1 MTSLKRSQT
10 ERSVGGSVPA
20 TDEFYTRRLR
30 LPNGGAPPPRSES
43 AHLSSS
49 SSSSSSTPG
58 TNPGVPKMGV
68 RARVADWPPRKDGGG
83 GGGGSS
89 SIWHITVETDS
100 PSSTNTSSSSGSGS
114 GERERGGGSGG
125 SGGGGGSSGSGGGGG
140 GGGER
145 ERGVSAVTAHSNL
158 SAKLGHLISPQDSS
172 MLRNI
177 HNTLKNKMQS
187 KGKDNRFL
195 SPDGY
200 LGSPRKGMRRIR
212 QRSNSDITISE
223 LDGDGSEGWSFSGW
237 TPMHREYGSTSSIDK
252 HGGSGESFFDM
263 LKGYQSSE
271 AADQRS
277 PAPERLGE
285 LLTVAP
291 TKQAALDLPDGPL
304 GTARGSPA
312 SRLKEREKHLKRRS
326 KSETGGESI
335 FRKLRSVKAEGDTSR
350 AGSDAED
357 GGKGEESSQSTHKPW
372 VCQKGFAH
380 FDVQSLLFDLNEVI
394 HSRQSGG
401 KRKNTTTGASAAAA
415 ASASASSSLSS
426 NQSGVYGSPCGSQ
439 EELSSK
445 EGGTGHG
452 GGHGS
457 NPALDPGDEKSNEL
471 VLSCPC
477 FRNEIGGEGE
487 RSICPSK
494 QGSIGSGG
502 SSSGSLGSTEE
513 GPLEVT
519 LSSHFTNAGVAVLE
533 APKDGQGQHAERAKR
548 YIVEHVDLGSYY
560 YRKYF
565 YLREHWNYLGVDE
578 SLGPVAVSLRR
589 EKLEEHKEHGQQY
602 NYRVIFRTSELVT
615 LRGSIM
621 EDAVPSTSKHGLAR
635 GLPLK
640 EVLEYLV
647 PELNVHCLRLALNT
661 PKVTEQLM
669 KLDEQGLS
677 FQLKVG
683 VMYCAAGQSSE
694 EEMYNNEAAGP
705 ALEEFLQLIGER
717 VRLKGFAKYRAQLD
731 TKTDSTGTHS
741 LYTTYKDY
749 EIMFHVSTMLPYT
762 PNNKQQLLRKRHI
775 GNDIVTIVFQ
785 EPGAQ
790 PFTPKNIRS
799 HFQHVFVVVRAHNP
813 CTDNTWYSVAVTR
826 SKDVPAFGPPI
837 PEGVTF
843 PKSSVFRDFLLA
855 KVINGESAAHKSQK
869 FRAMAT
875 RTRQEYLRDLAER
888 HTTSTP
894 IDPSG
899 KFPFISLAHKRKER
913 SRPYVGA
920 ELRSLGAVVWAVHA
934 EDHCGAGGGE
944 LDALLAISNDF
955 LVLLEREARAL
966 IFNCA
971 TRDVIGWTLASAAS
985 MCVFYERGESV
996 SLRSVGNNADDF
1008 KEVIKRLEL
1017 LTKGCETSEMTLRR
1031 NGLGQLGFH
1040 VNYEGIVAEVEPYG
1054 YAWQAGLRQG
1064 SRLVEIC
1071 KVAVATLTH
1080 EQMIDLLRTS
1090 VAVRVVIIPPYDD
1103 ATPRRGCSELY
1114 RMPTV
1119 DYKGSSDSSSSG
1131 SFEYKFPFRSNNNKW
1146 QRTSSSPQ
1154 QSLTASPQPHT
1165 PNRAVS
1171 LGSSV
1176 GKTLSAERLER
1187 GGGVIPRSVSS
1198 DGRPLDPKRMS
1209 PGSDSYG
1216 LPSSLALG
1224 RSPHNRSSPSNLS
1237 CSSDTSAG
1245 SAHWRAQKSMPEQFG
1260 GSRHSPMSS
1269 ERQVVGEGG
1278 SSGKSTPNWSRMEE
1292 GGGAERGSAEAPV
1305 AKSGPG
1311 YSGAPR
1317 IQRQEQVIHLSP
1329 KKGSQSDGPYSG
1341 HSSSNTLSSTAS
1353 SGGLSD
1359 SDKWFELGAGGGGP
1373 CGGAA
1378 GEQAEAEPNG
1388 LGGGGY
1394 LQGASA
1400 DSGID
1405 AGSYS
1410 APHHPHSHGHAHL
1423 HSHGHSHSHSHHGSS
1438 SSLLAPGSGGGGSR
1452 ESRES
1457 RERASP
1463 SPWHSPTEGGRR
1475 MLERSPAAAEGP
1487 TPPGSES
1494 SSVERTGRTPPTHL
1508 LVRDSST
1515 YSLSDAGSHSSSRHS
1530 GHSSPREESSSS
1542 SSSATSPSSQ
1552 SSSVSPGPKSFY
1564 PRQGAQSKYLIGW
1577 RKPGSTINSVDFG
1590 DTRKKSPGEGVMEGG
1605 VPTPAARPSLRDMHS
1620 PQLYAKSTMEEDT
1633 KRHNAPDSPPPPP
1646 RRHKDKSSPSGK
1658 PPSHRR
1664 SLHRTLSDE
1673 SIYRGQRL
1681 PPLTDSVSEQAL
1693 GSDVLFSCSTV
1704 PRSPTTRGVP
1714 LRRPSYKLGVKLH
1727 GDLSAS
1733 DTSLVELVERQRRPL
1748 PQELMPLP
1756 PPSDRDSPMDWTHLV
1771 DVANTFDVQRG
1782 FVYSDRGSG
1791 ASSPQ
1796 HPHIELQPAPISRPS
1811 SSEGHIGLERKVT
1824 KLEAMVKMLQEDL
1837 KKEREDKVRL
1847 QSQIKRLWDD
1857 NQRLKEESQT
1867 SAAKLKKFT
1876 EWVFNTIDMN

>member
-43 AHLSSS
+43 AHI
-49 SSSSSSTPG
+49 SSSSTTG

-83 GGGGSS
+83 GV
-89 SIWHITVETDS
+89 WHITVETDS
-100 PSSTNTSSSSGSGS
+100 PSSTNTTSSSGSGS
-114 GERERGGGSGG
+114 
-125 SGGGGGSSGSGGGGG
+125 
-140 GGGER
+140 
-145 ERGVSAVTAHSNL
+145 
-158 SAKLGHLISPQDSS
+158 DSS

-223 LDGDGSEGWSFSGW
+223 LDGEGNEGWSFSGW

-252 HGGSGESFFDM
+252 HGVSGESFFDM
-263 LKGYQSSE
+263 LKGYQSHE
-271 AADQRS
+271 APDQRS
-277 PAPERLGE
+277 PAPERLTE

-291 TKQAALDLPDGPL
+291 IKQAALDLPDGPL
-304 GTARGSPA
+304 GPARGSPA

-335 FRKLRSVKAEGDTSR
+335 FRKLRSAKVDGDTSR
-350 AGSDAED
+350 TGSDAED
-357 GGKGEESSQSTHKPW
+357 GGKGDDSGPPPKPW

-380 FDVQSLLFDLNEVI
+380 FDVQSLLFDLNEAV

-415 ASASASSSLSS
+415 ASASATSSLSS
-426 NQSGVYGSPCGSQ
+426 NQSGGYGSPCGSQ
-439 EELSSK
+439 EELSKDSL
-445 EGGTGHG
+445 G
-452 GGHGS
+452 GGNS
-457 NPALDPGDEKSNEL
+457 TNPALDPGDDKSNDL

-487 RSICPSK
+487 RNISASK
-494 QGSIGSGG
+494 QV
-502 SSSGSLGSTEE
+502 SSSSSGSTEE
-513 GPLEVT
+513 GPLDAT
-519 LSSHFTNAGVAVLE
+519 LSTHFTNAGVAVLE
-533 APKDGQGQHAERAKR
+533 APKDGPGQHADRSKR
-548 YIVEHVDLGSYY
+548 YLIEHVDLGAYY

-578 SLGPVAVSLRR
+578 TLGPVAVSLRR
-589 EKLEEHKEHGQQY
+589 EKLEDHKDHGQQY
-602 NYRVIFRTSELVT
+602 NYRVIFRTSELNT
-615 LRGSIM
+615 LRGSIL
-621 EDAVPSTSKHGLAR
+621 EDAVPSTSKHGLGR

-640 EVLEYLV
+640 EVLEYLI

-661 PKVTEQLM
+661 PKVTDQLM

-677 FQLKVG
+677 FQRKVG
-683 VMYCAAGQSSE
+683 VMYCMSGQSSE

-705 ALEEFLQLIGER
+705 ALEEFLHLLGDR
-717 VRLKGFAKYRAQLD
+717 VRLKGFSKYRAQLD

-785 EPGAQ
+785 EPGAL

-799 HFQHVFVVVRAHNP
+799 HFQHVFVIVRAHNP
-813 CTDNTWYSVAVTR
+813 CTDNCSYSVAVTR
-826 SKDVPAFGPPI
+826 SKDMPSFGPPI
-837 PEGVTF
+837 PEDVTF
-843 PKSSVFRDFLLA
+843 PKSSVFREFLLT
-855 KVINGESAAHKSQK
+855 KVINAENAAHKSHK

-899 KFPFISLAHKRKER
+899 KFPFISLAHKKKEKI
-913 SRPYVGA
+913 RPYEGA
-920 ELRSLGAVVWAVHA
+920 ELRSLGAVTWLVHA
-934 EDHCGAGGGE
+934 EDQGNGGE
-944 LDALLAISNDF
+944 LEALLAISNDF
-955 LVLLEREARAL
+955 LILLDQDAKAVV
-966 IFNCA
+966 FNCA
-971 TRDVIGWTLASAAS
+971 TKDVIGWTLSSPASLKI
-985 MCVFYERGESV
+985 FYERGENV
-996 SLRSVGNNADDF
+996 SLRSVNNNTEDLKD
-1008 KEVIKRLEL
+1008 VVKRLEVF
-1017 LTKGCETSEMTLRR
+1017 TKGCETSEMTLRR

-1071 KVAVATLTH
+1071 KVAVASLTH
-1080 EQMIDLLRTS
+1080 EQMIDMLRNSMT
-1090 VAVRVVIIPPYDD
+1090 VRVVIIPPHDD

-1114 RMPTV
+1114 RAPV
-1119 DYKGSSDSSSSG
+1119 SEYKGSSSDSG

-1165 PNRAVS
+1165 PNRAIS

-1187 GGGVIPRSVSS
+1187 GAAIPRSVSS
-1198 DGRPLDPKRMS
+1198 DGRPLDSKRMS
-1209 PGSDSYG
+1209 PGSESYS
-1216 LPSSLALG
+1216 LASSLALG

-1237 CSSDTSAG
+1237 CSTEASGS
-1245 SAHWRAQKSMPEQFG
+1245 SAHWRQKSMPEQFA
-1260 GSRHSPMSS
+1260 GSRHSPLSS
-1269 ERQVVGEGG
+1269 DRREGAGESG
-1278 SSGKSTPNWSRMEE
+1278 SGGKSSSSRQCLLCNAFAETPVS
-1292 GGGAERGSAEAPV
+1292 
-1305 AKSGPG
+1305 KSGQG

-1353 SGGLSD
+1353 SGGHSD
-1359 SDKWFELGAGGGGP
+1359 SDKWYDMGTGGGSSGDQ
-1373 CGGAA
+1373 
-1378 GEQAEAEPNG
+1378 GEPEPNG

-1405 AGSYS
+1405 TGSYGAS
-1410 APHHPHSHGHAHL
+1410 HHSHP
-1423 HSHGHSHSHSHHGSS
+1423 HSHHGSTT
-1438 SSLLAPGSGGGGSR
+1438 SLLAPGT
-1452 ESRES
+1452 SRES
-1457 RERASP
+1457 RERSA
-1463 SPWHSPTEGGRR
+1463 SPWHSPTEGSRR
-1475 MLERSPAAAEGP
+1475 MLERSPAAQ
-1487 TPPGSES
+1487 
-1494 SSVERTGRTPPTHL
+1494 HL
-1508 LVRDSST
+1508 LTFELRFSQIFETSDV
-1515 YSLSDAGSHSSSRHS
+1515 LSMCSRHS

-1542 SSSATSPSSQ
+1542 ATSPSSQ
-1552 SSSVSPGPKSFY
+1552 SSVSPGPKSFY

-1590 DTRKKSPGEGVMEGG
+1590 DTRKKSPGESGG
-1605 VPTPAARPSLRDMHS
+1605 EMVPTPAARPSLRDMHL
-1620 PQLYAKSTMEEDT
+1620 PQPHAKSTIEEDV
-1633 KRHNAPDSPPPPP
+1633 KRHSAPDSPPPP
-1646 RRHKDKSSPSGK
+1646 RKHKEKHGQKSPQTQ
-1658 PPSHRR
+1658 PPSRRR

-1681 PPLTDSVSEQAL
+1681 PSLSDSMAEASHGA
-1693 GSDVLFSCSTV
+1693 DVLFSCSTL

-1733 DTSLVELVERQRRPL
+1733 DTSLVDLVERHRGPL

-1756 PPSDRDSPMDWTHLV
+1756 SSDRESPLEWTHLV
-1771 DVANTFDVQRG
+1771 DVANTFENERNTH
-1782 FVYSDRGSG
+1782 YSKETPAT
-1791 ASSPQ
+1791 ASTDFMTLILS
-1796 HPHIELQPAPISRPS
+1796 
-1811 SSEGHIGLERKVT
+1811 
-1824 KLEAMVKMLQEDL
+1824 
-1837 KKEREDKVRL
+1837 
-1847 QSQIKRLWDD
+1847 
-1857 NQRLKEESQT
+1857 
-1867 SAAKLKKFT
+1867 
-1876 EWVFNTIDMN
+1876 

>member
-20 TDEFYTRRLR
+20 SDEFYTRRLR

-43 AHLSSS
+43 AHI
-49 SSSSSSTPG
+49 SSSSTTG

-83 GGGGSS
+83 GGV
-89 SIWHITVETDS
+89 WHITVETDS
-100 PSSTNTSSSSGSGS
+100 PSSTNTTSSSGSG
-114 GERERGGGSGG
+114 
-125 SGGGGGSSGSGGGGG
+125 
-140 GGGER
+140 
-145 ERGVSAVTAHSNL
+145 RGVSAVTAHSNL

-177 HNTLKNKMQS
+177 HNTLKSKMHG

-223 LDGDGSEGWSFSGW
+223 LDVDGNEGWSFSGW

-252 HGGSGESFFDM
+252 HGVSGESFFDM

-271 AADQRS
+271 APDQRS
-277 PAPERLGE
+277 PAPEKLTE

-304 GTARGSPA
+304 GPARGSPA

-335 FRKLRSVKAEGDTSR
+335 FRKLRSVKVEGDSSR

-357 GGKGEESSQSTHKPW
+357 GGKGDESGPPPKPW
-372 VCQKGFAH
+372 ACQKGFAH

-394 HSRQSGG
+394 HSRQSGS

-415 ASASASSSLSS
+415 ASASATSSLSS

-439 EELSSK
+439 EELSK
-445 EGGTGHG
+445 EGTG
-452 GGHGS
+452 GGHGT
-457 NPALDPGDEKSNEL
+457 NPVLDPGDDKSNDL

-477 FRNEIGGEGE
+477 FRNEIGGERE
-487 RSICPSK
+487 RNISPPK

-502 SSSGSLGSTEE
+502 SSSNSSGSTEE
-513 GPLEVT
+513 GPLDAILT
-519 LSSHFTNAGVAVLE
+519 THFTNAGVAVLE
-533 APKDGQGQHAERAKR
+533 AAKDGPSQHADRSKR
-548 YIVEHVDLGSYY
+548 YIMEHVDLGTYY

-578 SLGPVAVSLRR
+578 NLGPVAVSLRR
-589 EKLEEHKEHGQQY
+589 EKLDEHKEHGQQY
-602 NYRVIFRTSELVT
+602 NFRVIFRTSELNT
-615 LRGSIM
+615 LRGSIL

-647 PELNVHCLRLALNT
+647 PELNAHCLRLALNT

-677 FQLKVG
+677 FQRKVG
-683 VMYCAAGQSSE
+683 VMYCMAGQSSE
-694 EEMYNNEAAGP
+694 EEMYNNELAGP
-705 ALEEFLQLIGER
+705 ALEEFLHLLGER
-717 VRLKGFAKYRAQLD
+717 VRLKGFTKYRAQLD

-741 LYTTYKDY
+741 MYTTYKDY

-785 EPGAQ
+785 EPGAL

-813 CTDNTWYSVAVTR
+813 CSDNSSYSVAVTR
-826 SKDVPAFGPPI
+826 SKDVPSFGPPI
-837 PEGVTF
+837 PEGVAF

-855 KVINGESAAHKSQK
+855 KVINAENAAHKSHK

-899 KFPFISLAHKRKER
+899 KFPFISLAHKKKEK
-913 SRPYVGA
+913 SRPYEGA
-920 ELRSLGAVVWAVHA
+920 ELRSLGAVTWLVHV
-934 EDHCGAGGGE
+934 EDHGTGGE
-944 LDALLAISNDF
+944 LEALLSISNDF
-955 LVLLEREARAL
+955 LILLDQEAKAVV
-966 IFNCA
+966 FNCA
-971 TRDVIGWTLASAAS
+971 TKDVIGWTLSSPASLRI
-985 MCVFYERGESV
+985 FYERGESV
-996 SLRSVGNNADDF
+996 SLRSISNNTEDF
-1008 KEVIKRLEL
+1008 KEVVKRLEF

-1090 VAVRVVIIPPYDD
+1090 VTVRVVIIPPHDD

-1114 RMPTV
+1114 RMPV
-1119 DYKGSSDSSSSG
+1119 SEYKSGGSSSDSG

-1165 PNRAVS
+1165 PNRAIS

-1187 GGGVIPRSVSS
+1187 GAAIPRSVSS
-1198 DGRPLDPKRMS
+1198 DGRPLDTKRMS
-1209 PGSDSYG
+1209 PGSESYS
-1216 LPSSLALG
+1216 LASSLALG

-1237 CSSDTSAG
+1237 CSSDASG
-1245 SAHWRAQKSMPEQFG
+1245 IG
-1260 GSRHSPMSS
+1260 GTPYIYLCSS
-1269 ERQVVGEGG
+1269 
-1278 SSGKSTPNWSRMEE
+1278 TFC
-1292 GGGAERGSAEAPV
+1292 
-1305 AKSGPG
+1305 
-1311 YSGAPR
+1311 
-1317 IQRQEQVIHLSP
+1317 LSW
-1329 KKGSQSDGPYSG
+1329 QSDGPYSG

-1353 SGGLSD
+1353 SGGHSD
-1359 SDKWFELGAGGGGP
+1359 SDKWYEMGAGGGSTGDQ
-1373 CGGAA
+1373 
-1378 GEQAEAEPNG
+1378 GEPEPNG

-1405 AGSYS
+1405 TSSYGAS
-1410 APHHPHSHGHAHL
+1410 HHTHP
-1423 HSHGHSHSHSHHGSS
+1423 HSHHGSTT
-1438 SSLLAPGSGGGGSR
+1438 SLLAPSGG
-1452 ESRES
+1452 RES
-1457 RERASP
+1457 RERSV

-1475 MLERSPAAAEGP
+1475 MLERSPAAAESPGP
-1487 TPPGSES
+1487 PA
-1494 SSVERTGRTPPTHL
+1494 ERSQDGTGRTPPTHL

-1515 YSLSDAGSHSSSRHS
+1515 YSLSEAGSHSSARHS
-1530 GHSSPREESSSS
+1530 GHSSPRDESSSS
-1542 SSSATSPSSQ
+1542 TTSPSSQ
-1552 SSSVSPGPKSFY
+1552 SSPSPGPKSFY

-1590 DTRKKSPGEGVMEGG
+1590 DTQSGGEV

-1620 PQLYAKSTMEEDT
+1620 PQPHAKSTMEEDV
-1633 KRHNAPDSPPPPP
+1633 KRHSAPDSPPPP
-1646 RRHKDKSSPSGK
+1646 RRHKEKVHLMHHQKSAPSQ
-1658 PPSHRR
+1658 PLSHRR

-1681 PPLTDSVSEQAL
+1681 PPLCDSVADPAL
-1693 GSDVLFSCSTV
+1693 SGDVLFSCSTL

-1733 DTSLVELVERQRRPL
+1733 DTSLVDLVERHRGPL

-1756 PPSDRDSPMDWTHLV
+1756 SQDRDSPLEWTHLV
-1771 DVANTFDVQRG
+1771 DVASTFESERNTHYGITR
-1782 FVYSDRGSG
+1782 
-1791 ASSPQ
+1791 
-1796 HPHIELQPAPISRPS
+1796 
-1811 SSEGHIGLERKVT
+1811 LERKVT

-1837 KKEREDKVRL
+1837 KKEREEKVRL
-1847 QSQIKRLWDD
+1847 QGQIKRLWED
-1857 NQRLKEESQT
+1857 NQRLQEESQT

>member
-43 AHLSSS
+43 AHI
-49 SSSSSSTPG
+49 SSSSTTG

-83 GGGGSS
+83 GV
-89 SIWHITVETDS
+89 WHITVETDS
-100 PSSTNTSSSSGSGS
+100 PSSTNTTSSSGSGS
-114 GERERGGGSGG
+114 
-125 SGGGGGSSGSGGGGG
+125 
-140 GGGER
+140 
-145 ERGVSAVTAHSNL
+145 
-158 SAKLGHLISPQDSS
+158 DSS

-223 LDGDGSEGWSFSGW
+223 LDGEGNEGWSFSGW

-252 HGGSGESFFDM
+252 HGVSGESFFDM
-263 LKGYQSSE
+263 LKGYQSHE
-271 AADQRS
+271 APDQRS
-277 PAPERLGE
+277 PAPERLTE

-291 TKQAALDLPDGPL
+291 IKQAALDLPDGPL
-304 GTARGSPA
+304 GPARGSPA

-335 FRKLRSVKAEGDTSR
+335 FRKLRSAKVDGDTSR
-350 AGSDAED
+350 TGSDAED
-357 GGKGEESSQSTHKPW
+357 GGKGDDSGPPPKPW

-380 FDVQSLLFDLNEVI
+380 FDVQSLLFDLNEAV

-415 ASASASSSLSS
+415 ASASATSSLSS
-426 NQSGVYGSPCGSQ
+426 NQSGGYGSPCGSQ
-439 EELSSK
+439 EELSKDSL
-445 EGGTGHG
+445 G
-452 GGHGS
+452 GGNS
-457 NPALDPGDEKSNEL
+457 TNPALDPGDDKSNDL

-477 FRNEIGGEGE
+477 FRNEIGGEV
-487 RSICPSK
+487 STQMSDY
-494 QGSIGSGG
+494 
-502 SSSGSLGSTEE
+502 SSSGSTEE
-513 GPLEVT
+513 GPLETT
-519 LSSHFTNAGVAVLE
+519 LSTHFTNAGVAVLE
-533 APKDGQGQHAERAKR
+533 APKDGPGQHADRSKR
-548 YIVEHVDLGSYY
+548 YLIEHVDLGAYY

-578 SLGPVAVSLRR
+578 TLGPVAVSLRR
-589 EKLEEHKEHGQQY
+589 EKLEDHKDHGQQY
-602 NYRVIFRTSELVT
+602 NYRVIFRTSELNT
-615 LRGSIM
+615 LRGSIL
-621 EDAVPSTSKHGLAR
+621 EDAVPSTSKHGLGR

-640 EVLEYLV
+640 EVLEYLI

-661 PKVTEQLM
+661 PKVTDQLM

-677 FQLKVG
+677 FQRKVG
-683 VMYCAAGQSSE
+683 VMYCMAGQSSE

-705 ALEEFLQLIGER
+705 ALEEFLHLLGDR
-717 VRLKGFAKYRAQLD
+717 VRLKGFSKYRAQLD

-785 EPGAQ
+785 EPGAL

-799 HFQHVFVVVRAHNP
+799 HFQHVFVIVRAHNP
-813 CTDNTWYSVAVTR
+813 CTDNCSYSVAVTR
-826 SKDVPAFGPPI
+826 SKDMPSFGPPI
-837 PEGVTF
+837 PEDVTF
-843 PKSSVFRDFLLA
+843 PKSSVFREFLLT
-855 KVINGESAAHKSQK
+855 KVINAENAAHKSHK

-899 KFPFISLAHKRKER
+899 KFPFISLAHKKKEKI
-913 SRPYVGA
+913 RPYEGA
-920 ELRSLGAVVWAVHA
+920 ELRSLGAVTWLVHA
-934 EDHCGAGGGE
+934 EDQGNGGE
-944 LDALLAISNDF
+944 LEALLAISNDF
-955 LVLLEREARAL
+955 LILLDQDAKAVV
-966 IFNCA
+966 FNCA
-971 TRDVIGWTLASAAS
+971 TKDVIGWTLSSPASLKI
-985 MCVFYERGESV
+985 FYERGENV
-996 SLRSVGNNADDF
+996 SLRSVNNNTEDLKD
-1008 KEVIKRLEL
+1008 VVKRLEVF
-1017 LTKGCETSEMTLRR
+1017 TKGCETSEMTLRR

-1071 KVAVATLTH
+1071 KVAVASLTH
-1080 EQMIDLLRTS
+1080 EQMIDMLRNSMT
-1090 VAVRVVIIPPYDD
+1090 VRVVIIPPHDD

-1114 RMPTV
+1114 RAPV
-1119 DYKGSSDSSSSG
+1119 SEYKGSSSDSG

-1165 PNRAVS
+1165 PNRAIS

-1187 GGGVIPRSVSS
+1187 GAAIPRSVSS
-1198 DGRPLDPKRMS
+1198 DGRPLDSKRMS
-1209 PGSDSYG
+1209 PGSESYS
-1216 LPSSLALG
+1216 LASSLALG

-1237 CSSDTSAG
+1237 CSSEASG
-1245 SAHWRAQKSMPEQFG
+1245 SSAHWRQKSMPEQFA
-1260 GSRHSPMSS
+1260 GSRHSPLSS
-1269 ERQVVGEGG
+1269 DRREGAGESG
-1278 SSGKSTPNWSRMEE
+1278 SGGKSSSSRQCSLCNAFAETPVSKP
-1292 GGGAERGSAEAPV
+1292 GQ
-1305 AKSGPG
+1305 G

-1353 SGGLSD
+1353 SGGHSD
-1359 SDKWFELGAGGGGP
+1359 SDKWYDMGTGGGSSGDQ
-1373 CGGAA
+1373 
-1378 GEQAEAEPNG
+1378 GEPEPNG

-1405 AGSYS
+1405 TGSYGAS
-1410 APHHPHSHGHAHL
+1410 HHSHP
-1423 HSHGHSHSHSHHGSS
+1423 HSHHGSTT
-1438 SSLLAPGSGGGGSR
+1438 SLLAPST
-1452 ESRES
+1452 SRES
-1457 RERASP
+1457 RERSA
-1463 SPWHSPTEGGRR
+1463 SPWHSPTEGSRR
-1475 MLERSPAAAEGP
+1475 ILERSPAAAESPGP
-1487 TPPGSES
+1487 PA
-1494 SSVERTGRTPPTHL
+1494 ERSMEGHL
-1508 LVRDSST
+1508 LTFGLRFSQIFETSDV
-1515 YSLSDAGSHSSSRHS
+1515 LSMCSRHS

-1542 SSSATSPSSQ
+1542 ATSPSSQ
-1552 SSSVSPGPKSFY
+1552 SSVSPGPKSFY

-1590 DTRKKSPGEGVMEGG
+1590 DTRKKSPGESGG
-1605 VPTPAARPSLRDMHS
+1605 EMVPTPAARPSLRDMHL
-1620 PQLYAKSTMEEDT
+1620 PQPHAKSTIEEDV
-1633 KRHNAPDSPPPPP
+1633 KRHSAPDSPPPP
-1646 RRHKDKSSPSGK
+1646 RKHKEKHGQKSPQTQ
-1658 PPSHRR
+1658 PPSRRR

-1681 PPLTDSVSEQAL
+1681 PSLSDSIAEATH
-1693 GSDVLFSCSTV
+1693 GADVLFSCSTL

-1733 DTSLVELVERQRRPL
+1733 DTSLVDLVERHRGPL

-1756 PPSDRDSPMDWTHLV
+1756 SSDRESPLEWTHLV
-1771 DVANTFDVQRG
+1771 DVANTFENERNTHYSKETPATVPFIRRLVFLSELCSMSGFCLPVQRSYVFG
-1782 FVYSDRGSG
+1782 DSNHRSSG
-1791 ASSPQ
+1791 ASSPLQ
-1796 HPHIELQPAPISRPS
+1796 PHIELQAVPLSRPAS
-1811 SSEGHIGLERKVT
+1811 R
-1824 KLEAMVKMLQEDL
+1824 
-1837 KKEREDKVRL
+1837 
-1847 QSQIKRLWDD
+1847 
-1857 NQRLKEESQT
+1857 
-1867 SAAKLKKFT
+1867 
-1876 EWVFNTIDMN
+1876 

>member
-20 TDEFYTRRLR
+20 SDEFYTRRLR

-43 AHLSSS
+43 AHISSS
-49 SSSSSSTPG
+49 AAAT
-58 TNPGVPKMGV
+58 PGVPKMGV

-83 GGGGSS
+83 GL
-89 SIWHITVETDS
+89 WHITVETDS
-100 PSSTNTSSSSGSGS
+100 PGSTTSSN
-114 GERERGGGSGG
+114 SGG
-125 SGGGGGSSGSGGGGG
+125 SGGGGSGSLGGGGSSSGGGGSGGGSGEREREKERGG
-140 GGGER
+140 GGG
-145 ERGVSAVTAHSNL
+145 SATTAHSNL

-252 HGGSGESFFDM
+252 HGVSGESFFDM
-263 LKGYQSSE
+263 LKGYHSTDVP
-271 AADQRS
+271 DQRS
-277 PAPERLGE
+277 PAPDRLGE
-285 LLTVAP
+285 MLTVAP
-291 TKQAALDLPDGPL
+291 VKQAALDLPDGPL
-304 GTARGSPA
+304 GPARGSPA
-312 SRLKEREKHLKRRS
+312 SRLKDREKHLKRRS

-335 FRKLRSVKAEGDTSR
+335 FRKLRSVKAEGDSSR

-357 GGKGEESSQSTHKPW
+357 GCRGDETGPAPRPW
-372 VCQKGFAH
+372 ACQKGFSH
-380 FDVQSLLFDLNEVI
+380 FDVQSLLFDLNEVVQ
-394 HSRQSGG
+394 SRQSVV

-415 ASASASSSLSS
+415 ASATSSLSS
-426 NQSGVYGSPCGSQ
+426 NQSGSGYGSPCGSQ
-439 EELSSK
+439 EELNAK
-445 EGGTGHG
+445 EGPGHAP
-452 GGHGS
+452 S
-457 NPALDPGDEKSNEL
+457 PALDPGDERSNEL
-471 VLSCPC
+471 LLNCPC
-477 FRNEIGGEGE
+477 FRNEIGGEGD
-487 RSICPSK
+487 RSICASK
-494 QGSIGSGG
+494 QQGSIGSGG
-502 SSSGSLGSTEE
+502 SSGGSEE
-513 GPLEVT
+513 AGPLEAL
-519 LSSHFTNAGVAVLE
+519 LSTHFTNAGVAVLE
-533 APKDGQGQHAERAKR
+533 AAKDGPGLHADRTKR
-548 YIVEHVDLGSYY
+548 YIMEHVDLGSYY
-560 YRKYF
+560 YRKSF
-565 YLREHWNYLGVDE
+565 YLREHWTYLGVDE
-578 SLGPVAVSLRR
+578 TLGPVAVSLRR

-602 NYRVIFRTSELVT
+602 NYRVIFRTSELNT
-615 LRGSIM
+615 LRGSIL

-647 PELNVHCLRLALNT
+647 PELNAHCLRLALNT

-694 EEMYNNEAAGP
+694 EEMYNNEGSSP
-705 ALEEFLQLIGER
+705 PLEEFLQLLGDK
-717 VRLKGFAKYRAQLD
+717 VRLKGFSKYRAQLD

-775 GNDIVTIVFQ
+775 GNDIVTVVFQ
-785 EPGAQ
+785 EPGAL

-799 HFQHVFVVVRAHNP
+799 HFQHVFVVVRAHQP
-813 CTDNTWYSVAVTR
+813 CSDNTSYSVAVTR
-826 SKDVPAFGPPI
+826 SCDVPSFGPPI

-843 PKSSVFRDFLLA
+843 PKSCVFRDFLLA
-855 KVINGESAAHKSQK
+855 KVINAESAAHKSHK

-899 KFPFISLAHKRKER
+899 KFPFISLAHKRKEK
-913 SRPYVGA
+913 SRPYAGA
-920 ELRSLGAVVWAVHA
+920 ELRSLGAITWAVHA
-934 EDHCGAGGGE
+934 EDHGAGGE
-944 LDALLAISNDF
+944 LEALLAISNDF
-955 LVLLEREARAL
+955 LILLDQEAKAVV
-966 IFNCA
+966 FNCA
-971 TRDVIGWTLASAAS
+971 TKDVIGWTLGSPAS
-985 MCVFYERGESV
+985 MRIFYERGESV
-996 SLRSVGNNADDF
+996 SLRSVSNNTEDF
-1008 KEVIKRLEL
+1008 REVVKRLEF
-1017 LTKGCETSEMTLRR
+1017 LTKGYETSEMTLRR
-1031 NGLGQLGFH
+1031 NALGQLGFH

-1090 VAVRVVIIPPYDD
+1090 VTVRVVIIPPHED
-1103 ATPRRGCSELY
+1103 ATPRRGCSELF
-1114 RMPTV
+1114 RVPV
-1119 DYKGSSDSSSSG
+1119 VEYKGSGESG

-1176 GKTLSAERLER
+1176 GKTLSAERPER
-1187 GGGVIPRSVSS
+1187 NTAIPRSVSS
-1198 DGRPLDPKRMS
+1198 DGRPLDTKRMS
-1209 PGSDSYG
+1209 PGSENYA
-1216 LPSSLALG
+1216 LASSLALG
-1224 RSPHNRSSPSNLS
+1224 RSPHNRSSPSSLS
-1237 CSSDTSAG
+1237 CSTDASAG
-1245 SAHWRAQKSMPEQFG
+1245 SAHWRQKSMPEAFS
-1260 GSRHSPMSS
+1260 GSRHPPLSA
-1269 ERQVVGEGG
+1269 ERQGTGEGG
-1278 SSGKSTPNWSRMEE
+1278 TSGKSTPNWQRMEE
-1292 GGGAERGSAEAPV
+1292 GGGAERNSPDAPMS
-1305 AKSGPG
+1305 KPGPG

-1353 SGGLSD
+1353 SGGHSD
-1359 SDKWFELGAGGGGP
+1359 SDKWYDLGAGGPGDQP
-1373 CGGAA
+1373 DT
-1378 GEQAEAEPNG
+1378 EPNG
-1388 LGGGGY
+1388 LGGGY

-1405 AGSYS
+1405 TSSYG
-1410 APHHPHSHGHAHL
+1410 A
-1423 HSHGHSHSHSHHGSS
+1423 SHSHGSS
-1438 SSLLAPGSGGGGSR
+1438 SSLLPPGGR
-1452 ESRES
+1452 EA
-1457 RERASP
+1457 RERTP

-1475 MLERSPAAAEGP
+1475 VLERSAATAESPG
-1487 TPPGSES
+1487 PPG
-1494 SSVERTGRTPPTHL
+1494 ERGGEGKARSPPTHL

-1515 YSLSDAGSHSSSRHS
+1515 YSLSEASSHSSSRHS
-1530 GHSSPREESSSS
+1530 GHSSPRDET
-1542 SSSATSPSSQ
+1542 SSSATSPSTQ
-1552 SSSVSPGPKSFY
+1552 SSVSPGPKTFY
-1564 PRQGAQSKYLIGW
+1564 PRQGATSKYLIGW

-1590 DTRKKSPGEGVMEGG
+1590 DTRKKSPGEGGEGG
-1605 VPTPAARPSLRDMHS
+1605 PSQTRPSLRDMHS
-1620 PQLYAKSTMEEDT
+1620 PQPHAKSTMEDDSR
-1633 KRHNAPDSPPPPP
+1633 RHNAPDSPPHS
-1646 RRHKDKSSPSGK
+1646 RRHKDKSSSSGK
-1658 PPSHRR
+1658 PPSRR

-1681 PPLTDSVSEQAL
+1681 PSLGGSMLEQAL

-1733 DTSLVELVERQRRPL
+1733 DTSLAEMAERHRGPL
-1748 PQELMPLP
+1748 PQDLMPLP
-1756 PPSDRDSPMDWTHLV
+1756 PSERDSPLDWTLLV
-1771 DVANTFDVQRG
+1771 DVANTFEIQRG
-1782 FVYSDRGSG
+1782 FVFSDSNHRGSG

-1796 HPHIELQPAPISRPS
+1796 QHIELQPAPVSRPS
-1811 SSEGHIGLERKVT
+1811 SSEGHMGLERKVT
-1824 KLEAMVKMLQEDL
+1824 KLEAMVKMLQDDL
-1837 KKEREDKVRL
+1837 KKEREEKSRL
-1847 QSQIKRLWDD
+1847 QVQIKRLWED
-1857 NQRLKEESQT
+1857 NQRLQDESQS

>member
-20 TDEFYTRRLR
+20 SDEFYTRRLR

-43 AHLSSS
+43 AHI
-49 SSSSSSTPG
+49 SSSSTTG
-58 TNPGVPKMGV
+58 TNPAVPKMGV

-83 GGGGSS
+83 GGV
-89 SIWHITVETDS
+89 WHITVETDS
-100 PSSTNTSSSSGSGS
+100 PSSTNTTSSSGSGS
-114 GERERGGGSGG
+114 GDRERLL
-125 SGGGGGSSGSGGGGG
+125 GGGGGGGESGGGGG
-140 GGGER
+140 GGRGSSGSGSGSGGSGSGER
-145 ERGVSAVTAHSNL
+145 GGSAVTAHSHL

-177 HNTLKNKMQS
+177 HNTLKNKMHS

-223 LDGDGSEGWSFSGW
+223 LDVDGNEGWSFSGW

-252 HGGSGESFFDM
+252 HGVSGESFFDM
-263 LKGYQSSE
+263 LKGYQSFE
-271 AADQRS
+271 APDQRS
-277 PAPERLGE
+277 PAPEKLSE

-291 TKQAALDLPDGPL
+291 TKQAVLDLPDGAL
-304 GTARGSPA
+304 GSARGSPA

-335 FRKLRSVKAEGDTSR
+335 FRKLRSVKVEGDSSR

-357 GGKGEESSQSTHKPW
+357 GGKADESSPPPKPW
-372 VCQKGFAH
+372 ACQKGFAH
-380 FDVQSLLFDLNEVI
+380 FDIQSLLFDLNEAI
-394 HSRQSGG
+394 HSRQSGS

-415 ASASASSSLSS
+415 ASASATSSLSS
-426 NQSGVYGSPCGSQ
+426 NQSGIYGSPCGSQ
-439 EELSSK
+439 EELSK
-445 EGGTGHG
+445 EGT
-452 GGHGS
+452 GGHGT
-457 NPALDPGDEKSNEL
+457 NPALDPGDDKTNDL

-487 RSICPSK
+487 RNISSAK
-494 QGSIGSGG
+494 QPGSIGSGET
-502 SSSGSLGSTEE
+502 SSSSSGSTEE
-513 GPLEVT
+513 GPLDAT
-519 LSSHFTNAGVAVLE
+519 LTTHFTNAGVAVLE
-533 APKDGQGQHAERAKR
+533 AGKDGPGQHADRSKR
-548 YIVEHVDLGSYY
+548 YIVEHVDLGTYY
-560 YRKYF
+560 YRKFF

-578 SLGPVAVSLRR
+578 NLGPVAVSLRR
-589 EKLEEHKEHGQQY
+589 EKLDEHKDHGQQY
-602 NYRVIFRTSELVT
+602 NYRVIFRMSELNT
-615 LRGSIM
+615 LRGSIL
-621 EDAVPSTSKHGLAR
+621 EDAVPSTSKHGLGR

-677 FQLKVG
+677 FQRKVG
-683 VMYCAAGQSSE
+683 LMYCMAGQSSE
-694 EEMYNNEAAGP
+694 EEMYNNESAGP
-705 ALEEFLQLIGER
+705 ALEEFLHLLGER
-717 VRLKGFAKYRAQLD
+717 VRLKGFSKYRAQLD
-731 TKTDSTGTHS
+731 AKTDSTGTHS
-741 LYTTYKDY
+741 MYTTYKDY

-785 EPGAQ
+785 EPGAL

-813 CTDNTWYSVAVTR
+813 CSENSSYSVAVTR
-826 SKDVPAFGPPI
+826 SKDVPSFGPPI
-837 PEGVTF
+837 PEDVTF

-855 KVINGESAAHKSQK
+855 KVINAENAAHKSQK

-899 KFPFISLAHKRKER
+899 KFPFISLAHKKKEK
-913 SRPYVGA
+913 SRPYGGA
-920 ELRSLGAVVWAVHA
+920 ELRSLGAVTWLVQV
-934 EDHCGAGGGE
+934 EDHGTGGE
-944 LDALLAISNDF
+944 LEALLAVSNDF
-955 LVLLEREARAL
+955 LILLDQGAKAVV
-966 IFNCA
+966 FNCA
-971 TRDVIGWTLASAAS
+971 AKDVIGWTASSPAS
-985 MCVFYERGESV
+985 LRIFYERGESV
-996 SLRSVGNNADDF
+996 SLRSISNNTEDF
-1008 KEVIKRLEL
+1008 KEVVKRLEF

-1080 EQMIDLLRTS
+1080 EQMIDVLRTS
-1090 VAVRVVIIPPYDD
+1090 VAVRVVIIPPHDD

-1114 RMPTV
+1114 RMPAS
-1119 DYKGSSDSSSSG
+1119 DYKSSSGESG
-1131 SFEYKFPFRSNNNKW
+1131 SFEYKFPFRNNNNKW

-1165 PNRAVS
+1165 PNRAIS
-1171 LGSSV
+1171 LGSSG

-1187 GGGVIPRSVSS
+1187 GGVIPRSVSS
-1198 DGRPLDPKRMS
+1198 DGRPLDTKRMS
-1209 PGSDSYG
+1209 PGCESYS
-1216 LPSSLALG
+1216 LASSMALG

-1237 CSSDTSAG
+1237 CSSDASG
-1245 SAHWRAQKSMPEQFG
+1245 SSAHWRQKSMPEQFA
-1260 GSRHSPMSS
+1260 GSRHSPMSGD
-1269 ERQVVGEGG
+1269 RRDVVGEGG

-1292 GGGAERGSAEAPV
+1292 GGGAERTSTESPV
-1305 AKSGPG
+1305 SKSGQG

-1317 IQRQEQVIHLSP
+1317 IQRQEQVIHVSP

-1353 SGGLSD
+1353 SGGHSD
-1359 SDKWFELGAGGGGP
+1359 SDKWYEMGAGGGTSTEP
-1373 CGGAA
+1373 A
-1378 GEQAEAEPNG
+1378 GEPEPNG

-1394 LQGASA
+1394 LQGA
-1400 DSGID
+1400 
-1405 AGSYS
+1405 
-1410 APHHPHSHGHAHL
+1410 
-1423 HSHGHSHSHSHHGSS
+1423 
-1438 SSLLAPGSGGGGSR
+1438 
-1452 ESRES
+1452 
-1457 RERASP
+1457 
-1463 SPWHSPTEGGRR
+1463 PTEGGRR
-1475 MLERSPAAAEGP
+1475 MLERSPAAAESPG
-1487 TPPGSES
+1487 PPG
-1494 SSVERTGRTPPTHL
+1494 ERSLEGTGRSPPTHL

-1515 YSLSDAGSHSSSRHS
+1515 FSLNEAGSHSSSRHS
-1530 GHSSPREESSSS
+1530 GHSSPRDESSSS
-1542 SSSATSPSSQ
+1542 TTSPSSQ
-1552 SSSVSPGPKSFY
+1552 SSSSSPGPKSFY

-1590 DTRKKSPGEGVMEGG
+1590 DTRKKSPGEGG
-1605 VPTPAARPSLRDMHS
+1605 VEVVPVPAARPSLRDMHS
-1620 PQLYAKSTMEEDT
+1620 PQPHAKSTMEEDI
-1633 KRHNAPDSPPPPP
+1633 KRHNSPDSPPPP
-1646 RRHKDKSSPSGK
+1646 RRHKEKHGQK
-1658 PPSHRR
+1658 PQQIPPLNRHRP
-1664 SLHRTLSDE
+1664 LHRTLSDE

-1681 PPLTDSVSEQAL
+1681 PPLLDSMPEPAL
-1693 GSDVLFSCSTV
+1693 GADLLFSCSTL

-1733 DTSLVELVERQRRPL
+1733 DTSLVDLVERHRGPL

-1756 PPSDRDSPMDWTHLV
+1756 SQGQERESPLSGLTWWTWPARLRLKETHTTSREVMCLEIQTTR
-1771 DVANTFDVQRG
+1771 AAGPR
-1782 FVYSDRGSG
+1782 
-1791 ASSPQ
+1791 APSSPTSSC
-1796 HPHIELQPAPISRPS
+1796 SRPLCPGPRP
-1811 SSEGHIGLERKVT
+1811 GHIGLERKVT
-1824 KLEAMVKMLQEDL
+1824 KLEATVKMLQEDL
-1837 KKEREDKVRL
+1837 KKEREEKLRL
-1847 QSQIKRLWDD
+1847 QGQVKRLWED
-1857 NQRLKEESQT
+1857 NQRLLEESQT
-1867 SAAKLKKFT
+1867 SATKLKKFT

>member
-1 MTSLKRSQT
+1 
-10 ERSVGGSVPA
+10 
-20 TDEFYTRRLR
+20 
-30 LPNGGAPPPRSES
+30 
-43 AHLSSS
+43 
-49 SSSSSSTPG
+49 
-58 TNPGVPKMGV
+58 
-68 RARVADWPPRKDGGG
+68 
-83 GGGGSS
+83 
-89 SIWHITVETDS
+89 
-100 PSSTNTSSSSGSGS
+100 
-114 GERERGGGSGG
+114 
-125 SGGGGGSSGSGGGGG
+125 
-140 GGGER
+140 
-145 ERGVSAVTAHSNL
+145 
-158 SAKLGHLISPQDSS
+158 

-177 HNTLKNKMQS
+177 HNTLKSKMQS

-223 LDGDGSEGWSFSGW
+223 LDGDNNEGWSFSGW

-252 HGGSGESFFDM
+252 HGVSGESFFDM

-271 AADQRS
+271 APDQRS
-277 PAPERLGE
+277 PAPERLTE

-291 TKQAALDLPDGPL
+291 IKQAALDLPDGPL
-304 GTARGSPA
+304 GPARGSPA

-335 FRKLRSVKAEGDTSR
+335 FRKLRSVKVEGDTSR
-350 AGSDAED
+350 AGSDVED
-357 GGKGEESSQSTHKPW
+357 GGKGDESGPAPKPW
-372 VCQKGFAH
+372 VCQKGFSH
-380 FDVQSLLFDLNEVI
+380 FDVQSLLFDLNEAI
-394 HSRQSGG
+394 HSRQSGS

-426 NQSGVYGSPCGSQ
+426 NQSGMYGSPCGSQ
-439 EELSSK
+439 EELSK
-445 EGGTGHG
+445 EGT
-452 GGHGS
+452 GGH
-457 NPALDPGDEKSNEL
+457 NPAMDPGDDKSNDL

-487 RSICPSK
+487 RNISPAK
-494 QGSIGSGG
+494 QQGSIGSGG
-502 SSSGSLGSTEE
+502 SSSNSSGSTEE
-513 GPLEVT
+513 GPLDAT
-519 LSSHFTNAGVAVLE
+519 LTTHFTNAGVAVLE
-533 APKDGQGQHAERAKR
+533 ASKDGPSQHADRSKR
-548 YIVEHVDLGSYY
+548 YIVEHVDLGTYY

-578 SLGPVAVSLRR
+578 NLGPVAVSLRR
-589 EKLEEHKEHGQQY
+589 EKLDEHKEHGQQY
-602 NYRVIFRTSELVT
+602 NYRVIFRTSELNT
-615 LRGSIM
+615 LRGSIL
-621 EDAVPSTSKHGLAR
+621 EDVVPSTSKHGLGR

-677 FQLKVG
+677 FQRKVG
-683 VMYCAAGQSSE
+683 VMYCMAGQSSE
-694 EEMYNNEAAGP
+694 EEMYNNESAGP
-705 ALEEFLQLIGER
+705 ALEEFLHLLGER
-717 VRLKGFAKYRAQLD
+717 VRLKGFTKYRAQLD

-749 EIMFHVSTMLPYT
+749 ELMFHVSTMLPYT

-785 EPGAQ
+785 EPGAL

-799 HFQHVFVVVRAHNP
+799 HFQHVFVIVRAHNP
-813 CTDNTWYSVAVTR
+813 CSDNSSYSVAVTR
-826 SKDVPAFGPPI
+826 SKDVPSFGPPI

-855 KVINGESAAHKSQK
+855 KVINAENAAHKSHK

-899 KFPFISLAHKRKER
+899 KFPFISLAHKKKEKT
-913 SRPYVGA
+913 RPYGGA
-920 ELRSLGAVVWAVHA
+920 ELRSLGAVTWAVHA
-934 EDHCGAGGGE
+934 EDHGTGGE
-944 LDALLAISNDF
+944 LEALLAISNDF
-955 LVLLEREARAL
+955 VILLDQEAKAVV
-966 IFNCA
+966 FNCA
-971 TRDVIGWTLASAAS
+971 TKDVIGWTLSSPASLRI
-985 MCVFYERGESV
+985 FYERGESV
-996 SLRSVGNNADDF
+996 SLRSISNNTEDF
-1008 KEVIKRLEL
+1008 KEVVKRLEF

-1090 VAVRVVIIPPYDD
+1090 VTVRVVIIPPHDD

-1114 RMPTV
+1114 RMPV
-1119 DYKGSSDSSSSG
+1119 SEYKGSSSDSG

-1165 PNRAVS
+1165 PNRAIS
-1171 LGSSV
+1171 LGSTV

-1187 GGGVIPRSVSS
+1187 GAVIPRSVSS
-1198 DGRPLDPKRMS
+1198 DGRPLDTKRMS
-1209 PGSDSYG
+1209 PGSESYS
-1216 LPSSLALG
+1216 LASSLALG

-1237 CSSDTSAG
+1237 CSSDASG
-1245 SAHWRAQKSMPEQFG
+1245 SSAHWRQKSMPEQFA
-1260 GSRHSPMSS
+1260 GSRHSPMSA
-1269 ERQVVGEGG
+1269 ERRDVVGEGG
-1278 SSGKSTPNWSRMEE
+1278 SSGKSTPNWSRLED
-1292 GGGAERGSAEAPV
+1292 GGGSERGSAEAPV
-1305 AKSGPG
+1305 SKSGQG

-1353 SGGLSD
+1353 SGGHSD
-1359 SDKWFELGAGGGGP
+1359 SDK
-1373 CGGAA
+1373 CTT
-1378 GEQAEAEPNG
+1378 
-1388 LGGGGY
+1388 
-1394 LQGASA
+1394 
-1400 DSGID
+1400 
-1405 AGSYS
+1405 
-1410 APHHPHSHGHAHL
+1410 
-1423 HSHGHSHSHSHHGSS
+1423 
-1438 SSLLAPGSGGGGSR
+1438 SLLAPSGGR
-1452 ESRES
+1452 ESRDRS
-1457 RERASP
+1457 V

-1475 MLERSPAAAEGP
+1475 MLERSPAAAESPG
-1487 TPPGSES
+1487 PPG
-1494 SSVERTGRTPPTHL
+1494 ERSLDGTGRSPPTHL

-1515 YSLSDAGSHSSSRHS
+1515 YSLSDAGSHSSARHS

-1542 SSSATSPSSQ
+1542 ATSPSSQ
-1552 SSSVSPGPKSFY
+1552 SSASPGPKSFY

-1590 DTRKKSPGEGVMEGG
+1590 DTRKKSPGEGGVEV

-1620 PQLYAKSTMEEDT
+1620 PQPHAKSTMEEDV
-1633 KRHNAPDSPPPPP
+1633 KRHSAPDSPPPPRKHKEKHGQKSP
-1646 RRHKDKSSPSGK
+1646 PGQPLSRH
-1658 PPSHRR
+1658 R

-1681 PPLTDSVSEQAL
+1681 PPLSDSVTEPAL
-1693 GSDVLFSCSTV
+1693 GADVLFSCSTL

-1733 DTSLVELVERQRRPL
+1733 DTSLVDLVERHRGPL

-1756 PPSDRDSPMDWTHLV
+1756 SSNRDSPLDWTHLV
-1771 DVANTFDVQRG
+1771 DVANTFESERNTHYVQRSYVFG
-1782 FVYSDRGSG
+1782 DSNHRSSG

-1796 HPHIELQPAPISRPS
+1796 QPHIELQPAPMSRPS

-1837 KKEREDKVRL
+1837 KKEREEKVRL
-1847 QSQIKRLWDD
+1847 QAQIKRLWED
-1857 NQRLKEESQT
+1857 NQRLQEESQT